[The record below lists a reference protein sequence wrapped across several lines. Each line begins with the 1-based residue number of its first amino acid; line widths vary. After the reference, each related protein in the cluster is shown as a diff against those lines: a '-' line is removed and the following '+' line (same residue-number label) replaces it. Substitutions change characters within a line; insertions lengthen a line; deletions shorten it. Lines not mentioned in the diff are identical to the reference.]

1 MEDPVPPRHS
11 HAGRP
16 RPEARAEL
24 AGREG
29 DGVLPLLTERS
40 ARVAAA
46 RRLTRR
52 SGRDEAGAFLAEGR
66 QAVSEALA
74 EAVADAGAVL
84 ELFVTEAAADAHREL
99 LAGTRV
105 PVHLVTERAAA
116 SLSETV
122 TPQGLV
128 AVCALRDVPAHTL
141 VADPPRLAVALA
153 ELADPGN
160 AGTVL
165 RTADA
170 CGAGTVVFGAG
181 SADPY
186 NGKVVRSSAGSLFH
200 VDVVRGASLAELVPQ
215 VQAAGTTVLA
225 ADGGGEVALDAAAGE
240 GLLAAPVLWLFGNEA
255 RGLDPQLAALAD
267 ARVRIP
273 MRGRAESLNLSVAA
287 SICLYA
293 TQLAQ

>member
-1 MEDPVPPRHS
+1 
-11 HAGRP
+11 
-16 RPEARAEL
+16 
-24 AGREG
+24 
-29 DGVLPLLTERS
+29 
-40 ARVAAA
+40 
-46 RRLTRR
+46 
-52 SGRDEAGAFLAEGR
+52 
-66 QAVSEALA
+66 
-74 EAVADAGAVL
+74 
-84 ELFVTEAAADAHREL
+84 
-99 LAGTRV
+99 
-105 PVHLVTERAAA
+105 
-116 SLSETV
+116 V

-128 AVCALRDVPAHTL
+128 AVCALRDVHASTL
-141 VADPPRLAVALA
+141 VDDPPLLAVAFA

-165 RTADA
+165 RSADA

-200 VDVVRGASLAELVPQ
+200 VDVVRGAALPELVPE

-225 ADGGGEVALDAAAGE
+225 ADGGGEVALDEAAGE
-240 GLLAAPVLWLFGNEA
+240 GLLAGPVLWLFGNEA
-255 RGLDPQLAALAD
+255 RGLDPALAAAAD

-287 SICLYA
+287 AICLYA

>member
-1 MEDPVPPRHS
+1 M
-11 HAGRP
+11 
-16 RPEARAEL
+16 
-24 AGREG
+24 
-29 DGVLPLLTERS
+29 
-40 ARVAAA
+40 
-46 RRLTRR
+46 
-52 SGRDEAGAFLAEGR
+52 
-66 QAVSEALA
+66 SEALA
-74 EAVADAGAVL
+74 ETLADPGAVL
-84 ELFVTEAAADAHREL
+84 ELFVTEAAARSHREL
-99 LAGTRV
+99 LAGTRA

-122 TPQGLV
+122 TPQGLI
-128 AVCALRDVPAHTL
+128 AVCARRDVPARRL
-141 VADPPRLAVALA
+141 ISDPPRLSVALA

-170 CGAGTVVFGAG
+170 CGAGAVVFGAG

-186 NGKVVRSSAGSLFH
+186 NGKVVRSSAGSIFH
-200 VDVVRGASLAELVPQ
+200 VDVVRSASLAELVPQ
-215 VQAAGTTVLA
+215 VQTAGTTVLA
-225 ADGGGEVALDAAAGE
+225 AHGGGEVALDEAADE

-255 RGLDPQLAALAD
+255 RGLDPALGALAD

-273 MRGRAESLNLSVAA
+273 MRGRAESLNLSAAA

>member
-1 MEDPVPPRHS
+1 VP
-11 HAGRP
+11 
-16 RPEARAEL
+16 
-24 AGREG
+24 
-29 DGVLPLLTERS
+29 DLLTERS

-46 RRLTRR
+46 RKLTRR
-52 SGRDEAGAFLAEGR
+52 SGRDDARAFLAEGR

-74 EAVADAGAVL
+74 EAERDPAAVR
-84 ELFVTEAAADAHREL
+84 ELFVTEAAATAHRDL
-99 LAGTRV
+99 LAGTSV
-105 PVHLVTERAAA
+105 PVWLVTEHAAA
-116 SLSETV
+116 TLSETV

-128 AVCALRDVPAHTL
+128 AVCPLRDVPAGSL
-141 VADPPRLAVALA
+141 VERPPRLAVAFA
-153 ELADPGN
+153 ELNDPGN

-170 CGAGTVVFGAG
+170 CGAGAVVFGAG

-200 VDVVRGASLAELVPQ
+200 VDVVRSAARAELVPA
-215 VQAAGTTVLA
+215 VQAAGVTVLA
-225 ADGGGEVALDAAAGE
+225 ADGGGEVALDEAADE

-255 RGLDPQLAALAD
+255 RGLDAGLAALAD

>member
-1 MEDPVPPRHS
+1 
-11 HAGRP
+11 
-16 RPEARAEL
+16 
-24 AGREG
+24 
-29 DGVLPLLTERS
+29 
-40 ARVAAA
+40 
-46 RRLTRR
+46 
-52 SGRDEAGAFLAEGR
+52 
-66 QAVSEALA
+66 
-74 EAVADAGAVL
+74 
-84 ELFVTEAAADAHREL
+84 
-99 LAGTRV
+99 V

-128 AVCALRDVPAHTL
+128 AVCALRDVDAGTL
-141 VADPPRLAVALA
+141 VTDPPRLAVALA

-165 RTADA
+165 RTARVG
-170 CGAGTVVFGAG
+170 GAVVFGSG
-181 SADPY
+181 STDPY

-215 VQAAGTTVLA
+215 VQAAGTMVLA
-225 ADGGGEVALDAAAGE
+225 ADGGGELALDEAADD

-255 RGLDPQLAALAD
+255 RGLDPELAATAD

-293 TQLAQ
+293 TQLAQG